1 MTVDRPAVAV
11 LTEHHRCRQE
21 EEEGD
26 YADRQLEDLGVA
38 ISTSQKQGAACKTY
52 EYPFED
58 EDETH
63 EEGRVVAH
71 SRTRRT
77 IRAAGRVPTSTTL
90 P

>member
-1 MTVDRPAVAV
+1 MV

-38 ISTSQKQGAACKTY
+38 ISTSHKQGAACKTY

-63 EEGRVVAH
+63 EEGRVVARNVRFEVVVVP
-71 SRTRRT
+71 S
-77 IRAAGRVPTSTTL
+77 GR
-90 P
+90 